1 MAVPGTLAPGV
12 RSAIGLAV
20 RPLPTREARNRYLD
34 EFIGDLYGLSTAQ
47 QLRYAAGVVS
57 QAFALR
63 TALRADPS
71 HLAEPLHGRARW
83 RWFRCHVL
91 RKHYYRTYSTDDGSR
106 YRACEVCHQED
117 PGDWSGGG
125 PGYLAPLSTSFGQ
138 MGGGGTA

>member
-1 MAVPGTLAPGV
+1 MVSPFAPAPGV
-12 RSAIGLAV
+12 RTAIGLAV
-20 RPLPTREARNRYLD
+20 RPLPTRADRSRYLD
-34 EFIGDLYGLSTAQ
+34 EFLGDLHGLSAGEQ
-47 QLRYAAGVVS
+47 VRYAVGVLS

-63 TALRADPS
+63 AALQSDPS
-71 HLAEPLHGRARW
+71 HWHEPLTLRGRW

-125 PGYLAPLSTSFGQ
+125 PDTIAPMSTSFGQ
-138 MGGGGTA
+138 MGGGSI